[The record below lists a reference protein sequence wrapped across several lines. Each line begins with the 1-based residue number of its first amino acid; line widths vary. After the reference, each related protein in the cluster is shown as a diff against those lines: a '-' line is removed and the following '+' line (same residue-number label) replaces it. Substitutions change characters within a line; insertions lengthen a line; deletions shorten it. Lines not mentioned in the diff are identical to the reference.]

1 MIRILPTAAA
11 ATAAVLAG
19 SALAAPPTPLPSI
32 AWVISPADG
41 GCRTDLELTGRS
53 GAVSPVQ
60 LVSDGER
67 LTLRF
72 ARDSLPEQAFLA
84 LRIDQKRYSNLMTR
98 TADPAVGEI
107 AISPETEAALRKGST
122 LDIAWLGLE
131 PVGASLAGSEQG
143 VTDLRVCG
151 AQAAARHRAQKE
163 VQAAEQR
170 RAAEESHR
178 KALADAELQ
187 AARAQ
192 AAAAEA
198 EARRLA
204 DEAEERRALEDAR
217 RQQAAYAAQRQAFEE
232 AEQRRR
238 AWEYEEP
245 GYYRPAP
252 PPPYGWRRY

>member
-1 MIRILPTAAA
+1 MVSPA
-11 ATAAVLAG
+11 
-19 SALAAPPTPLPSI
+19 ALAAFAAGPAIAAAPTSLPSA
-32 AWVISPADG
+32 AWMISPAEG
-41 GCRTDLELTGRS
+41 VCRTDLELAGRS

-60 LVSDGER
+60 LISDGER

-98 TADPAVGEI
+98 TADAAVGEI
-107 AISPETEAALRKGST
+107 AISPETEAALRKGQT

-143 VTDLRVCG
+143 VADLRTCG
-151 AQAAARHRAQKE
+151 AQAAARLRDRKSAE
-163 VQAAEQR
+163 AADQR
-170 RAAEESHR
+170 RAAEDAHR

-204 DEAEERRALEDAR
+204 DEAEARRELDDAR

-232 AEQRRR
+232 AERRR
-238 AWEYEEP
+238 AWAAEQDE
-245 GYYRPAP
+245 YYRPAP